1 MAVAGIIISCLAL
14 LWGVFTYCKHDKKI
28 KSQDKIIKQYQI
40 DEIKKQKVDEKKA
53 IIEAH
58 IIKGES
64 YKRIIRIYN
73 KGKAIARN
81 VNVIIPE
88 MGNFQVANNPCPI
101 DIRPQNNIDIEIRAF
116 MSKDSSNSKIDIE
129 FEWSDDF
136 CELNKDIQTI
146 QLF

>member
-1 MAVAGIIISCLAL
+1 MAVAGFIISCLAL
-14 LWGVFTYCKHDKKI
+14 LGGVFTYCKHDKKI
-28 KSQDKIIKQYQI
+28 KSQDEKINQYKL
-40 DEIKKQKVDEKKA
+40 ELIKKQKVDEKKA

-58 IIKGES
+58 IIKGDR
-64 YKRIIRIYN
+64 YKRIIKVYN

-101 DIRPQNNIDIEIRAF
+101 DIRHQNNIDIEIRAF

>member
-1 MAVAGIIISCLAL
+1 MDIVGLIISCLAL
-14 LWGVFTYCKHDKKI
+14 LLGFYTYCKHDKKI
-28 KSQDKIIKQYQI
+28 KKQDEKINQYQLELI
-40 DEIKKQKVDEKKA
+40 EKQKVDEKKA

-64 YKRIIRIYN
+64 YKRIIKVYN
-73 KGKAIARN
+73 KGKAIAKN

-88 MGNFQVANNPCPI
+88 MGNFRVAYNPCPI

>member
-1 MAVAGIIISCLAL
+1 MDLVGFVISCLAL
-14 LWGVFTYCKHDKKI
+14 LWGLFTYFKHDKKI
-28 KSQDKIIKQYQI
+28 KSQDEKIKQYKLDLI
-40 DEIKKQKVDEKKA
+40 EKQKVDEKKA
-53 IIEAH
+53 IIEAY

-64 YKRIIRIYN
+64 YKRIIKVYN

-88 MGNFQVANNPCPI
+88 MGNFHVAYNPCPI
-101 DIRPQNNIDIEIRAF
+101 DIRPQNSIEIEIRAF

-136 CELNKDIQTI
+136 CELNTDRQTI

>member
-1 MAVAGIIISCLAL
+1 MTVAGFVISCLAL

-28 KSQDKIIKQYQI
+28 KSQDEKINQYKLELI
-40 DEIKKQKVDEKKA
+40 EKQKVDEKKA
-53 IIEAH
+53 IIEANV
-58 IIKGES
+58 INGDS
-64 YKRIIRIYN
+64 YKRIIKVYN
-73 KGKAIARN
+73 KGKAIARK

-88 MGNFQVANNPCPI
+88 MGNFHVSHNPCPV

-136 CELNKDIQTI
+136 CELNTDRQTI

>member
-1 MAVAGIIISCLAL
+1 MAVAGFIISCLAL

-81 VNVIIPE
+81 VKVIIPE
-88 MGNFQVANNPCPI
+88 MGNFHVAKNPSPF
-101 DIRPQNNIDIEIRAF
+101 DIRPQNSIDIEIRAS

-136 CELNKDIQTI
+136 CELNTDIQTI